1 MNEETIE
8 VVSGPG
14 VFEVDASK
22 IAAIIIY
29 KFLYV
34 QQCTQLNIFQ
44 RTVTVFC
51 NAQMCFAFIAFAHFI
66 LRYII
71 IFRAV

>member
-22 IAAIIIY
+22 IAAIIMLVCPVDETKATEAANVIVDY
-29 KFLYV
+29 LIAA
-34 QQCTQLNIFQ
+34 LSNPQ
-44 RTVTVFC
+44 RP
-51 NAQMCFAFIAFAHFI
+51 Q
-66 LRYII
+66 
-71 IFRAV
+71 